1 MTDHPFAPPMRKAI
15 ALAERGRWTAAPN
28 PTVGAVLVHDG
39 KVVAEGW
46 HAAPGTPHAEVA
58 CLADATAKGVNP
70 ADCTMVVTLEPC
82 NHHGKTPP
90 CTEAIAAA
98 GIRHLVT
105 GLSDPN
111 PQAAGGAARLRE
123 QGVTVEEGVLE
134 SECRDLAAD
143 FIVWQT
149 TDRPYGILK
158 LASTIDGRI
167 ATRTGHSQWISSEA
181 ARQEVHILRA
191 GVGHAGGVVLVGS
204 NTLMSDNPSLTA
216 RTDDVV
222 RQPLAAAI
230 ASRLPGSDSLTI
242 LKDRPQETIIFTTSA
257 GAASTRA
264 AALRQRGVR
273 ILGLENWKS
282 PTGEDLLQA
291 MKYLRNEA
299 GCLYVLCEG
308 GGKIGLSLLESGLV
322 DELHL
327 FLSPRIL
334 GDNEAN
340 PLFDGRSPLQ
350 LDEGL
355 QMRITHMDRIDTDCR
370 LILRTGI

>member
-1 MTDHPFAPPMRKAI
+1 MTDHPFAPFMREAI
-15 ALAERGRWTAAPN
+15 TLAERGRWTAAPN
-28 PTVGAVLVHDG
+28 PTVGAVLVRDG

-46 HAAPGTPHAEVA
+46 HAAPGTAHAEVA
-58 CLADATAKGVNP
+58 CLADAAAKGVDP
-70 ADCTMVVTLEPC
+70 AACTLVVTLEPC
-82 NHHGKTPP
+82 HHHGKTPP
-90 CTEAIAAA
+90 CTGAIVEA
-98 GIRHLVT
+98 GIRHVVM
-105 GLSDPN
+105 GLADPN
-111 PQAAGGAARLRE
+111 PQAAGGAAWLRE
-123 QGVTVEEGVLE
+123 QGITVEEGVLE
-134 SECRDLAAD
+134 QECRDLAAD
-143 FIVWQT
+143 FLIWQT
-149 TDRPYGILK
+149 TTRPYIILK
-158 LASTIDGRI
+158 LASTLDGRI
-167 ATRTGHSQWISSEA
+167 ATRTGHSQWISNEA
-181 ARQEVHILRA
+181 SREVVHMLRA
-191 GVGHAGGVVLVGS
+191 GVGLAGGVILVGS

-216 RTDDVV
+216 RNADTA

-282 PTGEDLLQA
+282 PTGEDLQQA
-291 MKYLRNEA
+291 MKYLRTEA

-308 GGKIGLSLLESGLV
+308 GGKIGLSLMDAGLV

-334 GDNEAN
+334 GDNEAS

-350 LDEGL
+350 IEEGL
-355 QMRITHMDRIDTDCR
+355 PLRIARMDRIDTDCR
-370 LILRTGI
+370 LILRPGN